1 MKLLVTRPAAQAS
14 GWVQGLC
21 ERGLDAAA
29 LPLIGI
35 AAAADSAA
43 VAAAWSGL
51 SEQRLAVFVSPNAV
65 EQFFAMRPVGA
76 TWPATTLAGSTGP
89 GTSQALRSFGVP
101 DAQLVA
107 PPADAPQFDSEALW
121 VQLAVQL
128 APQDW
133 RDAGVLIVRGD
144 GGRDWLTDTMRSHG
158 ARVTHVAAYRR
169 VAPAFT
175 AAERVLLGEAL
186 AAPRAHVWLFSS
198 SEAVGV
204 LVTQA
209 APGASW
215 ASARAIATH
224 PRITESA
231 RAAGFGQVSLARPE
245 LDAVVAC
252 LQSLPPTVAS

>member
-65 EQFFAMRPVGA
+65 EQFFAMRPADA
-76 TWPATTLAGSTGP
+76 TWPAATLAGSTGP
-89 GTSQALRSFGVP
+89 GTSQALRSFGVS
-101 DAQLVA
+101 DTQLVR

-121 VQLAVQL
+121 LQLASR
-128 APQDW
+128 DW
-133 RDAGVLIVRGD
+133 HDAGVLIVRGD
-144 GGRDWLTDTMRSHG
+144 GGRDWLTDTLRSHG

-186 AAPRAHVWLFSS
+186 AAPGAHVWLFSS

-215 ASARAIATH
+215 AAARAIATH
-224 PRITESA
+224 PRIADSA

-245 LDAVVAC
+245 LAAVVAC
-252 LQSLPPTVAS
+252 LQSLPPTAAT

>member
-1 MKLLVTRPAAQAS
+1 MKVLVTRPAAQAS

-21 ERGLDAAA
+21 DRGLDAAA

-35 AAAADSAA
+35 AAAADSGA

-51 SEQRLAVFVSPNAV
+51 SAQRLAVFVSPNAV
-65 EQFFAMRPVGA
+65 EHFFAMRPVGA
-76 TWPATTLAGSTGP
+76 AWPAGTLAGSTGP
-89 GTSQALRSFGVP
+89 GTSQALRRWGVP
-101 DAQLVA
+101 ETQLVA
-107 PPADAPQFDSEALW
+107 PPADAAQFDSEALW
-121 VQLAVQL
+121 LQL
-128 APQDW
+128 APRDW

-144 GGRDWLTDTMRSHG
+144 GGRDWLTDTLRSHG

-169 VAPAFT
+169 VAPAFA
-175 AAERVLLGEAL
+175 AAEHVLLGEAL
-186 AAPRAHVWLFSS
+186 ATPGAHVWLFSS

-204 LVTQA
+204 LATQA
-209 APGASW
+209 APAASW

-224 PRITESA
+224 PRIADSA
-231 RAAGFGQVSLARPE
+231 RAAGFGQVILARPE

>member
-14 GWVQGLC
+14 GWVQALS

-35 AAAADSAA
+35 AAAADAAA

-51 SEQRLAVFVSPNAV
+51 GAQRLVVFVSPNAV
-65 EQFFAMRPVGA
+65 EHFFALRPAGMP
-76 TWPATTLAGSTGP
+76 WPASTLAGSTGP
-89 GTSQALRSFGVP
+89 GTSQALRQWGVSATQIAEP
-101 DAQLVA
+101 R
-107 PPADAPQFDSEALW
+107 ADAPQFDSEALW
-121 VQLAVQL
+121 QQL

-133 RDAGVLIVRGD
+133 HDAGVLIVRGD
-144 GGRDWLTDTMRSHG
+144 GGRDWLSDTLRSHG
-158 ARVTHVAAYRR
+158 ARVTHLAAYRR

-186 AAPRAHVWLFSS
+186 AAPGAHVWLFSS
-198 SEAVGV
+198 SEAVG
-204 LVTQA
+204 LLQTQL

-224 PRITESA
+224 PRIAESA
-231 RAAGFGQVSLARPE
+231 RAAGFGQVILARPE

-252 LQSLPPTVAS
+252 LQSLPPPAAS